1 MLYFPGFFKH
11 AVTILCCKERH
22 LFVLGSSQLKLK
34 SFYLFIVILK
44 FKSEMTIHK
53 KEEFGKKKQHLA
65 MSAKAISH
73 PARIAILKILA
84 KKSGCNC
91 NALVEQLP
99 LSQSTVSQHL
109 RELKNAGLIVG
120 SSIGTSIVYSVNKIN
135 LKEFDNEFK
144 KMMKYIKKND

>member
-1 MLYFPGFFKH
+1 
-11 AVTILCCKERH
+11 
-22 LFVLGSSQLKLK
+22 
-34 SFYLFIVILK
+34 
-44 FKSEMTIHK
+44 MTIHK